1 MSSGSRSSAFICGVN
16 YPLCPDL
23 SYIFIAMKFLT
34 TQLTFFLSQRQIRQ
48 NIRALLKYVLF
59 LIVVI
64 AVYSVLFHFIM
75 LYIEGQ
81 RHSWITGIYWTLT
94 VMSTLGFGDITF
106 GSDIGRIFSIVV
118 LLSGIVLL
126 LIMLPF
132 AFIRFFYAPWL
143 EAQIRLQAPRE
154 APVAL
159 KDHVIICKYDTIAPG
174 LIRKLSFNRIPY
186 VVLEP
191 DPIKAAQLL
200 GDDVFVVTGEID
212 SRITYEKVR
221 VDKAC
226 LIVAN
231 LEDTTNTNITLTVRE
246 VNPDVRIVAL
256 AEDEDS
262 IDILEM
268 SGATNVLLLK
278 QRLGEHLAYRIN
290 AGRTRTH
297 IIGKFKDLLIA
308 EFPVHNTPLAS
319 LTVRETRLR
328 EMTGVNMVAVW
339 EKGRMLPALA
349 DHRLADFDVP
359 VIMGSEQQIAK
370 VDEMLSGDKIY
381 LNPVLIIGGGK
392 VGRAAARALKQ
403 KGIPV
408 YIVEQNEALRQ
419 RIGDIPDRL
428 VIGDAADR
436 NTLIEAG
443 LLESPAVILT
453 TNDDAI
459 NIYLAVYC
467 RRLNP
472 ELHIVSRITHE
483 RNLEAIHRAGA
494 DFVLSYAS
502 LGRETIFSILQ
513 GRDPVMLGEGVD
525 IFLVRLPESL
535 EGKTIA
541 ESDIGAQTG
550 LIIVALRK
558 DGRTFTNPTAS
569 TPLIPGTSL
578 LVLGTA
584 EQRQRFSDIY
594 GV

>member
-1 MSSGSRSSAFICGVN
+1 
-16 YPLCPDL
+16 
-23 SYIFIAMKFLT
+23 MKFLS
-34 TQLTFFLSQRQIRQ
+34 TQLTFFFSQRQIRQ

-64 AVYSVLFHFIM
+64 AAYSVLFHFIM
-75 LYIEGQ
+75 LYFEGR

-106 GSDIGRIFSIVV
+106 HSDIGRLFSIVV
-118 LLSGIVLL
+118 LLSGILLL

-143 EAQIRLQAPRE
+143 EAQIRMQAPRE
-154 APVAL
+154 APPTI
-159 KDHVIICKYDTIAPG
+159 KDHVIICKYDTITPG
-174 LIRKLSFNRIPY
+174 LIRKLNFNRIPY

-200 GDDVFVVTGEID
+200 GEDVFVVSGEID
-212 SRITYEKVR
+212 SRTTYEKVR
-221 VDKAC
+221 ADKAC
-226 LIVAN
+226 LVVAN

-256 AEDEDS
+256 VEDEDS
-262 IDILEM
+262 IDILEL
-268 SGATNVLLLK
+268 SGATSVLLLK

-319 LTVRETRLR
+319 LTIRETRLR
-328 EMTGVNMVAVW
+328 ELTGVNLVAVW

-349 DHRLADFDVP
+349 DHRLTDFDVP
-359 VIMGSEQQIAK
+359 VVIGSEQQITGL
-370 VDEMLSGDKIY
+370 DEMLSGDKIN

-392 VGRAAARALKQ
+392 VGRAAAYALKQ

-408 YIVEQNEALRQ
+408 YIVEQRESLRH

-436 NTLIEAG
+436 ETLIEAG

-472 ELHIVSRITHE
+472 NLHIVSRITHE

-502 LGRETIFSILQ
+502 LGREMIFSILQ

-525 IFLVRLPESL
+525 VFLARLPESL

-558 DGRTFTNPTAS
+558 DGRTFTNPTA
-569 TPLIPGTSL
+569 TTTLIPGAGL